1 VHTTCRASAAFEVF
15 DACEPALVLLDVS
28 MPELTG
34 WEILRRIRA
43 ISDVPVIFVSG
54 CEDESDRARG
64 LNLGADDYLVKPFS
78 IIELVA
84 RVTALLRRART
95 TEVANGA

>member
-1 VHTTCRASAAFEVF
+1 VF

-84 RVTALLRRART
+84 RVTALLRPART